1 MNLINITM
9 THSGIYH
16 DKITGQA
23 FVLVRF
29 ERPSE
34 ENPKKKIVIGSD
46 GVMSGITDPIKP
58 KDHEMEIK
66 IPSCEVIL
74 NNGFDKDEEEKI
86 ISYLRENGRE
96 IMDKARAI
104 SSFKHIFGD

>member
-16 DKITGQA
+16 DKTTGQA

-34 ENPKKKIVIGSD
+34 EKPKKKVVIGGD
-46 GVMSGITDPIKP
+46 GIKTQTSNPVKP

-74 NNGFDKDEEEKI
+74 NNGFDKDEEEEI
-86 ISYLRENGRE
+86 VSYLRENGRV

>member
-16 DKITGQA
+16 DKTTGQA

-29 ERPSE
+29 ERPSDE
-34 ENPKKKIVIGSD
+34 KPKKKVVIGGD
-46 GVMSGITDPIKP
+46 GNPAKQEIKP

-74 NNGFDKDEEEKI
+74 NRGFDRDEEEEI
-86 ISYLRENGRE
+86 ISYLRENGKE